1 MEIYAYCIMTSHVH
15 LIFRAKFSNPS
26 ELMKSLK
33 VYTSKELQKMIKDNP
48 QESRKEYLT
57 WMFERAGKKN
67 SNVSNGQFW
76 QQHNQPIELWSPE
89 VIDQKVNY
97 IHNNPV
103 ASGFVLEPEHWK
115 YSSAVDYAGGK
126 GLINIDYV

>member
-1 MEIYAYCIMTSHVH
+1 
-15 LIFRAKFSNPS
+15 
-26 ELMKSLK
+26 
-33 VYTSKELQKMIKDNP
+33 MIKDNP